1 MNRFIFINY
10 VNFIYLF
17 WIYFY
22 NNFNFYLLIVQ
33 SNSYDNWLN
42 VKLIHRKLQ
51 KTKDLYVKFILNL
64 IKEFQ
69 FIILFNYSKVNYC

>member
-33 SNSYDNWLN
+33 SNLYDNWLN

-51 KTKDLYVKFILNL
+51 KIVGSYVKFILNL
-64 IKEFQ
+64 IKEFK
-69 FIILFNYSKVNYC
+69 FIILFNYSNVNYC